1 MKILNRNT
9 FSEDSVT
16 TKKLMTNYPT
26 PKEDTLVYIGS
37 NSYLL
42 EDLERIISQIKT
54 KKSSDD
60 KFVESL
66 NYRVNFDKE

>member
-16 TKKLMTNYPT
+16 TKKLITNHPT

-42 EDLERIISQIKT
+42 EDLEKIISKIKT
-54 KKSSDD
+54 KKSGDD